1 MTQVLQLFTSE
12 RWVDMAF
19 IAFKFSQRK
28 ATEAILYLA
37 NRLPV
42 PNVYRI
48 CKMLY
53 LADKSSLNKYGRFI
67 FGETYVAMKGGGTPS
82 NVYDLLKQLRI
93 TPSDALAVK
102 DNTVIV
108 SRYADLDYLSSSDI
122 ECLDQVITRYAKD
135 WTGMKDAAHDNAW
148 EKAWATKGTKKSS
161 HISIE
166 SIARMFRDSNDLVD
180 YLSNSG

>member
-1 MTQVLQLFTSE
+1 
-12 RWVDMAF
+12 MAF
-19 IAFKFSQRK
+19 ISFKYSQRK

-42 PNVYRI
+42 PNVYRV

-53 LADKSSLNKYGRFI
+53 LADKASLGKYGRFI

-93 TPSDALAVK
+93 TPSEALAVK
-102 DNTVIV
+102 DNTLIA
-108 SRYADLDYLSSSDI
+108 SRDADLDYLSTSDM
-122 ECLDQVITRYAKD
+122 ECLDRVITRYASD
-135 WTGMKDAAHDNAW
+135 WTGMKEAAHDDAW
-148 EKAWATKGTKKSS
+148 EKAWGKKGTKRSN
-161 HISIE
+161 HIPIE
-166 SIARMFRDSNDLVD
+166 SIAGMFQDSDDLVD